1 MINCSYFSTNNL
13 VFSSN
18 NDIIQFQKPISCFLK
33 LNTACKRNNYQEP
46 RTKRLGDWGIG
57 IVFSLFSYL
66 IYSRI
71 NEKVHTNDETI
82 CLIPILVIHSLIIGC
97 SLMSHRFF
105 FVLIFN
111 PCPQPCPPL
120 PSSSSPSPPL
130 FKLDMS

>member
-1 MINCSYFSTNNL
+1 MTSYSFK
-13 VFSSN
+13 
-18 NDIIQFQKPISCFLK
+18 KPISCFLK

-46 RTKRLGDWGIG
+46 RTKRLGDWNWNWGIG
-57 IVFSLFSYL
+57 IGTVFSLFSYL

-71 NEKVHTNDETI
+71 NEKVYTNDETI
-82 CLIPILVIHSLIIGC
+82 CLISILVIHSLIIGC

-111 PCPQPCPPL
+111 PCPQPCPPPL
-120 PSSSSPSPPL
+120 PSSSSPSPPP